1 MATFRQLFYNLAATL
16 RKLPFHFETQFNSYY
31 STAILQSG
39 GYSTNTAIPI
49 SKPNSIATVRQ
60 LFYNLAAT
68 LRKLPLL
75 LRYRVF
81 PPSTTH
87 SISLFKRFTLS
98 FLRVTL
104 MGENRSIGAGAQR
117 SETGTLLWGS
127 VVLDAH
133 SSWDSVEVLTGV

>member
-16 RKLPFHFETQFNSYY
+16 RKLLFHFETQFNSYS

-39 GYSTNTAIPI
+39 GYSTKTAIPI

-87 SISLFKRFTLS
+87 SISLFKLSTLS
-98 FLRVTL
+98 FLRGFIAT
-104 MGENRSIGAGAQR
+104 
-117 SETGTLLWGS
+117 
-127 VVLDAH
+127 
-133 SSWDSVEVLTGV
+133 

>member
-75 LRYRVF
+75 LRYRE
-81 PPSTTH
+81 
-87 SISLFKRFTLS
+87 L
-98 FLRVTL
+98 
-104 MGENRSIGAGAQR
+104 ERSGGIYGAGTQWKY
-117 SETGTLLWGS
+117 TPW
-127 VVLDAH
+127 DASGMLH
-133 SSWDSVEVLTGV
+133 EMERTQVRAPQCNCLQ